1 MCLVLVR
8 VRVFE
13 AAELPYALWLKLRL
27 KRPPAEPPVEPPAT
41 QEYDRQAAPNVTYL
55 DAWYTADHRLVA
67 YQRSE
72 RQEAP
77 GLEVVGQLEVMV
89 DAGQAVVVDAQAAQ
103 NTNVHQCQGG

>member
-1 MCLVLVR
+1 MCLVL

-27 KRPPAEPPVEPPAT
+27 KRPPAEPPAT
-41 QEYDRQAAPNVTYL
+41 QEYDRQAAPQAAPSVTDL
-55 DAWYTADHRLVA
+55 DAWYAADHRLVA

-89 DAGQAVVVDAQAAQ
+89 DAGQAVVVDAEAAQ

>member
-1 MCLVLVR
+1 MCLVL

-13 AAELPYALWLKLRL
+13 AAELPYVLWLKLRL
-27 KRPPAEPPVEPPAT
+27 KRPPVEPPAT